1 MLKMYTAKWCS
12 DCRRAKE
19 FLKERNISYKEV
31 DIEENPGAVDII
43 IQARGKRVL
52 PTLELKDRFMDG
64 NHFQREKFEAD
75 LREIGVLE

>member
-12 DCRRAKE
+12 DCKRAKE

-43 IQARGKRVL
+43 IQACGKRVL
-52 PTLELKDRFMDG
+52 PTLEFKDRFMDG